1 MCCVCCVWCG
11 DWWEIK
17 AFATL
22 PNELAHVWP
31 KWSVERIQG
40 GRSPQKSPRNA
51 KNFLL
56 KYQKYVFFC
65 FIFLLFCV
73 VNMNA
78 EHFIAEIVYISIG
91 LCSVTSTL
99 ARMWYDSM
107 HSIQYLLILSPHFC
121 FTLSVWQ
128 KELFPAGVIC
138 KNHQVERI
146 DFAAPQNCTR
156 TTSIPCI
163 LDSNKMIFNVISLV
177 FDQNHFPSLSN
188 LLLL

>member
-56 KYQKYVFFC
+56 KYQKYVFFLFYI
-65 FIFLLFCV
+65 FI
-73 VNMNA
+73 
-78 EHFIAEIVYISIG
+78 I
-91 LCSVTSTL
+91 LCSEHECRTFYCRNCLHFDWIVFGHVYL
-99 ARMWYDSM
+99 GKNVILFNAF
-107 HSIQYLLILSPHFC
+107 HSIFVDLVATF
-121 FTLSVWQ
+121 
-128 KELFPAGVIC
+128 LF
-138 KNHQVERI
+138 H
-146 DFAAPQNCTR
+146 
-156 TTSIPCI
+156 
-163 LDSNKMIFNVISLV
+163 
-177 FDQNHFPSLSN
+177 SLSLAKRALSSWRYMQKSSSREN
-188 LLLL
+188 RFCGATKLHQNNIHSVYPWLK